1 MDCMDPP
8 SGYRNDTTTGI
19 AVGDEA
25 ETIYAVV
32 NGTTTTT
39 GVALTMV
46 MRKRII

>member
-1 MDCMDPP
+1 MDPP

-32 NGTTTTT
+32 NGTHYNDRA
-39 GVALTMV
+39 VLTMV